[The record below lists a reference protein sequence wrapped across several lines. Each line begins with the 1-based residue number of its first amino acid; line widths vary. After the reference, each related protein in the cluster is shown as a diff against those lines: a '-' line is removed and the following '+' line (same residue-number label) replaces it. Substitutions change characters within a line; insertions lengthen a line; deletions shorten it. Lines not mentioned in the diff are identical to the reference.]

1 VITFSQLGHYGR
13 LGNQLF
19 QFAMLKSVALERG
32 YQLKIPNP
40 DNIIFQNQNCYL
52 NKFNISC
59 DYLTEEDLNNIRYRF
74 IEPNHSSF
82 YPEVFSAKDGTDFH
96 GFFQNYIYFAKHID
110 VIRNEFKLKEDIR
123 DKAAEYLNTIKDSD
137 AEIVS
142 IHVRRG
148 DNLDGTNPEY
158 ANFYGLN
165 DILTE
170 NSHYGRYIYPALDIF
185 KNKNV
190 KYLIFSGGSRKGDKH
205 NQSDIEW
212 CKLNFKQDNVIFCEG
227 NTDIVDFEIMRQ
239 CDHNI
244 TCHMS
249 SFGWWAALLND
260 NPDKIVVAPKS
271 YTVPSDGREKWGF
284 YPKSWKRI

>member
-1 VITFSQLGHYGR
+1 LITFGQLGRHGR

-19 QFAMLKSVALERG
+19 QYAMIKSVALERG

-40 DNIIFQNQNCYL
+40 DDITFQNQNCYL
-52 NKFNISC
+52 NKFNINC
-59 DYLTEEDLNNIRYRF
+59 EYLTEEDLNNIRYKF
-74 IEPNHSSF
+74 IESNHSSF

-96 GFFQNYIYFAKHID
+96 GYFQNYK
-110 VIRNEFKLKEDIR
+110 KIR
-123 DKAAEYLNTIKDSD
+123 DKAAEYLSMVKHGDT
-137 AEIVS
+137 EIVS

-158 ANFYGLN
+158 ANFYGI
-165 DILTE
+165 DDVLTKD
-170 NSHYGRYIYPALDIF
+170 SYYGKYIYPALDTF
-185 KNKNV
+185 KHKDV
-190 KYLIFSGGSRKGDKH
+190 KFLIFSGGSRKGDKH

-212 CKLNFKQDNVIFCEG
+212 CKSNFKQDNIIFCEG

-244 TCHMS
+244 ICHMS

-260 NPDKIVVAPKS
+260 NPDKIVIAPKS
-271 YTVPSDGREKWGF
+271 YTVPADGRERWGF
-284 YPKSWKRI
+284 YPKTWKLI